1 MEEFPKIGVFH
12 RIKSDEKLGS
22 ASLNVAVRDEGF
34 DVATNFSIYE
44 LDSANGSFKVLRE
57 GWLDQNDVS

>member
-1 MEEFPKIGVFH
+1 MRDDDNVCLAGIERELK
-12 RIKSDEKLGS
+12 KAADEARRGI
-22 ASLNVAVRDEGF
+22 DEGF